1 MTDGIKPLTEKKYC
15 FLCKYY
21 KVLYDHPDMS
31 GYRIKDVVKA
41 VEGLRKDIICEKDI
55 HPALRE
61 KLIELID
68 KRFGK

>member
-31 GYRIKDVVKA
+31 GYRIKDVLEA
-41 VEGLRKDIICEKDI
+41 VEGLKEDVYNFGGL
-55 HPALRE
+55 LRARDVE
-61 KLIELID
+61 DMIQ